1 MLWCSIIELD
11 ALLSIIMIIIYGL
24 LSLRSK
30 QIYLS
35 DVYFFCRLF
44 PILFVLGFY
53 LDTSIFSLWSFDY
66 LNSIDLLLA
75 LLLFYIMFNFNS
87 FESVLLLVF
96 AFIGQYY
103 MLHSMDL
110 LTFYIALEAQN
121 FCFLVLCG
129 LPGVMGRNSSFS
141 VEASL
146 KYFLLSAFSS
156 GVLLFWFSHIYLQTG
171 LSVLSFSNTF
181 LLDSTNLDNSNIY
194 STYLFNANWQ
204 ILCAMMFK
212 LGAAPLHLWVVQIYN
227 GVKRNLLMYIS
238 TAPKLSLFGF
248 WVGSFQTI
256 WTDYSLLLF
265 SLFSIGLGAFGAY
278 SQPTLRS
285 LFAFST
291 VNEIGLLL
299 SALETAGFHSLFQHL
314 GIYII
319 SQILLWNLSDKRLFT
334 ILAVSLA
341 GLPPLAGFFGK
352 AWIFWHV
359 STVGLYSVLIFALFC
374 AAISLVYYLRVLRLF
389 WNASLPV
396 NPFSTTLFKDN
407 KGLGFA
413 TSFQN
418 SVQTRVLTFDNM
430 NAFGIKLNS
439 AFYSPYSII
448 PTSTSKNTYL
458 NQLTSACAVLLFVL
472 PVFLIKPF
480 VL

>member
-1 MLWCSIIELD
+1 MLYCSLIELD
-11 ALLSIIMIIIYGL
+11 AVLSLIMIIIYGL
-24 LSLRSK
+24 LSLRAK

-44 PILFVLGFY
+44 PFIFVFGFY
-53 LDTSIFSLWSFDY
+53 LDTSNISKPGIMGI
-66 LNSIDLLLA
+66 LNGLLLDVVPSIDMLLA
-75 LLLFYIMFNFNS
+75 ILLFVIMYNFSS

-103 MLHSMDL
+103 MLHSIDL

-129 LPGVMGRNSSFS
+129 LPGVTGRNSSFS

-156 GVLLFWFSHIYLQTG
+156 GVILFWFSAIYLQTG
-171 LSVLSFSNTF
+171 LSVLSFKS
-181 LLDSTNLDNSNIY
+181 LDMDSSTSLHS
-194 STYLFNANWQ
+194 FQ

-212 LGAAPLHLWVVQIYN
+212 LGAAPLHLWVIQIYN
-227 GVKRNLLMYIS
+227 GVKRSLLMYIS

-248 WVGSFQTI
+248 WIGSFQTI
-256 WTDYSLLLF
+256 WTDYSVLLF
-265 SLFSIGLGAFGAY
+265 SVFSIVLGAFGAY

-285 LFAFST
+285 LFAYST

-319 SQILLWNLSDKRLFT
+319 SQILLWNLSDKRIFT
-334 ILAVSLA
+334 LLAISLA

-359 STVGLYSVLIFALFC
+359 STVGLYSLLIAALFC
-374 AAISLVYYLRVLRLF
+374 AMISLVYYLRVIRLF
-389 WNASLPV
+389 WN
-396 NPFSTTLFKDN
+396 
-407 KGLGFA
+407 
-413 TSFQN
+413 TSRSN
-418 SVQTRVLTFDNM
+418 QTRLILTNQNGTM
-430 NAFGIKLNS
+430 LA
-439 AFYSPYSII
+439 YSLTPIV
-448 PTSTSKNTYL
+448 KNRVH
-458 NQLTSACAVLLFVL
+458 LTSACVVLLIVI